1 MAASTVRASSPP
13 PPGPR
18 PIRRLQEAVINRI
31 AAGEASLILNALLII
46 HRPASALKELIEN
59 SLDAGSTS
67 IKVTVKEGG
76 MKLLQIQD
84 NGCGIRK
91 DDLPI
96 LAERFTTSKLSTFSD
111 LSRLTTYGFRGEAL
125 ASISYVSN
133 LTVVTKTKADSC
145 AWKAC
150 YADGA
155 LSAVKA
161 GATAEPKPCAG
172 NDGTTITAE
181 NLFYNTP
188 TRLSALR
195 GSSEE
200 YARILDVVTRYA
212 VHNPHVSFTCKKTG
226 SPAPDVSTPSSSTT
240 VQAIRLLYGQTLAKE
255 LLQVSVSSSDKNKSN
270 TANAED
276 TEDMSKNEDDEDGTW
291 NAEAHF
297 TNANY
302 QSKKMTLLL
311 FINHRLV
318 ESSRIK
324 KALEA
329 VYNGILA
336 KGASPFIYLS
346 LHLDPRSVD
355 VNVHPTKKEV
365 HFLNEDGIIERIADV
380 VQEALIGQSQSR
392 VFEYQVCCT
401 LLTGGIAEPPSQKA
415 KGKRKARED
424 EDTGDNDDMNP
435 EGQDGALGSSQAPA
449 AASHLAKR
457 KVYSQHKVRTSL
469 KDRTLD
475 SMFPVAHPSQQIGS
489 GDGGSSAG
497 TPGTPPTLRDREV
510 KESQCYLRSVRVLR
524 DAVQKARH
532 NQLSEILT
540 KHTFVGVVDAARCL
554 SLVQHGTRL
563 YLLNH
568 GALAA
573 ELFYQLGLRQFG
585 NLPRI
590 RLDPPPGLRALVV
603 LALDA
608 EEGVEE
614 SGMSKADVAD
624 RITDILIARRD
635 MLHEY
640 FSLGISEDGR
650 VETVPLLLRDYTP
663 NLDKLPLFLMRLG
676 PQVDWS
682 SEQACFDG
690 FLRELALFYVPE
702 PLLPEDGIG
711 LGKIGAGEDGDD
723 ADEEKQREKATLWQV
738 QHVLFPAMAR
748 YLVPPKTLLDR
759 DVVQVA
765 DLPDLYRVFERC

>member
-1 MAASTVRASSPP
+1 
-13 PPGPR
+13 
-18 PIRRLQEAVINRI
+18 
-31 AAGEASLILNALLII
+31 
-46 HRPASALKELIEN
+46 
-59 SLDAGSTS
+59 
-67 IKVTVKEGG
+67 

-133 LTVVTKTKADSC
+133 LTVVTKTKTDTC

-155 LSAVKA
+155 LAPIKTGASAD
-161 GATAEPKPCAG
+161 PKPCAG
-172 NDGTTITAE
+172 NDGTTITVE

-200 YARILDVVTRYA
+200 YTRILDVVTKYA
-212 VHNPHVSFTCKKTG
+212 IHNPHVSFTCKKTG
-226 SPAPDVSTPSSSTT
+226 SPSPDVSTPSSSTIAST
-240 VQAIRLLYGQTLAKE
+240 IRLLYGQTLAKE
-255 LLQVSVSSSDKNKSN
+255 LLHVSASPKKGKNNLSTSASHRSSDEEEV
-270 TANAED
+270 ED
-276 TEDMSKNEDDEDGTW
+276 VEFWS
-291 NAEAHF
+291 AEAHF

-302 QSKKMTLLL
+302 QAKKMTFLL

-329 VYNGILA
+329 VYNGVIA
-336 KGASPFIYLS
+336 KGTSPFVYLS
-346 LHLDPRSVD
+346 LQIDPRAVD

-365 HFLNEDGIIERIADV
+365 HFLNEDAIIERIADV
-380 VQEALIGQSQSR
+380 VQQALIGQSQSR
-392 VFEYQVCCT
+392 VFEYQT
-401 LLTGGIAEPPSQKA
+401 LLTGGIAEAPSQIS
-415 KGKRKARED
+415 KGKRKAHAED
-424 EDTGDNDDMNP
+424 ALAEEPDAHVVGSQDDTP
-435 EGQDGALGSSQAPA
+435 EGNQEAV
-449 AASHLAKR
+449 AASQPAKR

-469 KDRTLD
+469 KERTLD
-475 SMFPVAHPSQQIGS
+475 SMFPIAHPSQQSGS
-489 GDGGSSAG
+489 GEGGGEAAG
-497 TPGTPPTLRDREV
+497 SPRTPPTGRDREI
-510 KESQCYLRSVRVLR
+510 KESQCFLKSVKELRSAVHRV
-524 DAVQKARH
+524 KH
-532 NQLSEILT
+532 NQLSEILS
-540 KHTFVGVVDAARCL
+540 KHTFVGVVDATRCL

-585 NLPRI
+585 NIARI
-590 RLDPPPGLRALVV
+590 RLDPPPSLRALVA
-603 LALDA
+603 LAVDS
-608 EEGVEE
+608 EDGVES
-614 SGMSKADVAD
+614 SGLKKADVVD
-624 RITDILIARRD
+624 RIVSIVTARRD
-635 MLHEY
+635 MLQEY
-640 FSLGISEDGR
+640 FSLGISEDGQ
-650 VETVPLLLRDYTP
+650 VETLPMLLRDYTP

-676 PQVDWS
+676 PQVDWTA
-682 SEQACFDG
+682 EQACFET
-690 FLRELALFYVPE
+690 FLHELASFYVPE
-702 PLLPEDGIG
+702 PLFPDEAA
-711 LGKIGAGEDGDD
+711 GAGRGASGEPD
-723 ADEEKQREKATLWQV
+723 AQAVDTQKATLWQV

-748 YLVPPKTLLDR
+748 YLVPPKSLLDR

>member
-1 MAASTVRASSPP
+1 MAASTSARAPSPP

-31 AAGEASLILNALLII
+31 AAGEII

-59 SLDAGSTS
+59 SLDAGATS

-111 LSRLTTYGFRGEAL
+111 LSHLTTYGFRGEAL

-133 LTVVTKTKADSC
+133 LTVVTKTKADTC

-150 YADGA
+150 YVDGT
-155 LSAVKA
+155 LSPVKA

-200 YARILDVVTRYA
+200 YARILEVVTRYA
-212 VHNPHVSFTCKKTG
+212 VHNPRVSFTCKKTG

-255 LLQVSVSSSDKNKSN
+255 LLHVSASSSDKKKSKD
-270 TANAED
+270 ADARD
-276 TEDMSKNEDDEDGTW
+276 TEDVSEDEDGEEGTW

-302 QSKKMTLLL
+302 QAKKMTLLL

-324 KALEA
+324 RALEA

-346 LHLDPRSVD
+346 LQIDPRSVD

-365 HFLNEDGIIERIADV
+365 HFLNEDTIIERIADV

-392 VFEYQVCCT
+392 VFEYQT
-401 LLTGGIAEPPSQKA
+401 LLTGGIAEHPSQKV

-424 EDTGDNDDMNP
+424 EDAGDNGDTNI
-435 EGQDGALGSSQAPA
+435 EGQDGAPGGSQAPA
-449 AASHLAKR
+449 AVSQSAKR

-475 SMFPVAHPSQQIGS
+475 SMFPVAHPSHQTGS
-489 GDGGSSAG
+489 GDGGSGAG
-497 TPGTPPTLRDREV
+497 TPATPPTLRNREV
-510 KESQCYLRSVRVLR
+510 KESQCYLRSVRDLR
-524 DAVQKARH
+524 DAVLKARH

-563 YLLNH
+563 FLLNH

-590 RLDPPPGLRALVV
+590 RLDPPPELRALVV

-624 RITDILIARRD
+624 RIADMLVARRD
-635 MLHEY
+635 MLNEY
-640 FSLGISEDGR
+640 FSLNISEDGL
-650 VETVPLLLRDYTP
+650 VETLPLLLRDYTP

-676 PQVDWS
+676 PQVEWTD
-682 SEQACFDG
+682 EQACFDS

-702 PLLPEDGIG
+702 PLISDHDPGDGKTG
-711 LGKIGAGEDGDD
+711 DKEDGDE
-723 ADEEKQREKATLWQV
+723 AGEKQREKATLWQV